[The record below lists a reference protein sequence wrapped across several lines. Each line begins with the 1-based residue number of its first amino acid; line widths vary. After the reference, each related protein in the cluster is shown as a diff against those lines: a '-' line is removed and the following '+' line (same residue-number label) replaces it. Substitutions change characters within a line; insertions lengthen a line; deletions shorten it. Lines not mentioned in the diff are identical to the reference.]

1 MGMSPYVR
9 ALRKHV
15 GHARL
20 LLPSVAGI
28 VRDAEN
34 RILLV
39 QVRDD
44 ETWSTPGGSVE
55 MTDTPA
61 DAVVREVWEETG
73 LVVAPTRILAVLGG
87 PAFVV
92 NYPNG
97 DETQYVST
105 IFECEVRGG
114 ALRDRGDG
122 GDEIQAA
129 RFFLRDAALELN
141 VSPWLRP
148 VLSRL
153 YDRGSAWFDP
163 PTWSPADF
171 I

>member
-9 ALRKHV
+9 ALRKHF

-28 VRDAEN
+28 IRDGHD
-34 RILLV
+34 RVLLV

-44 ETWSTPGGSVE
+44 GSWTTPGGSME

-73 LVVAPTRILAVLGG
+73 LLVAPTRVLAVFGG

-92 NYPNG
+92 HYPNG

-105 IFECEVRGG
+105 MFECEIRGG
-114 ALRDRGDG
+114 ALRDRGDD
-122 GDEIQAA
+122 GDEIEAA
-129 RFFLRDAALELN
+129 RFFLRDKALELKL
-141 VSPWLRP
+141 SPWLRP

-153 YDRGSAWFDP
+153 YDPAPAWFDP
-163 PTWSPADF
+163 PTWSPA
-171 I
+171 

>member
-9 ALRKHV
+9 SLRKHL

-20 LLPSVAGI
+20 LLPSVGGI
-28 VRDAEN
+28 VRGADGGV
-34 RILLV
+34 LLV
-39 QVRDD
+39 QTRDD
-44 ETWSTPGGSVE
+44 GTWTTPGGSME

-73 LVVAPTRILAVLGG
+73 LLVAPTRIVAVLGG

-92 NYPNG
+92 HYPNG

-105 IFECEVRGG
+105 MFECEIRGG
-114 ALRDRGDG
+114 ELRDRGDD

-129 RFFLRDAALELN
+129 RFFLQREALDLELG
-141 VSPWLRP
+141 PWLRP
-148 VLSRL
+148 VILRL
-153 YDRGSAWFDP
+153 YEQGSAWFEP
-163 PTWSPADF
+163 PTWSPT
-171 I
+171 

>member
-9 ALRKHV
+9 ALRKHF

-28 VRDAEN
+28 IRDGHD
-34 RILLV
+34 RVLLV

-44 ETWSTPGGSVE
+44 GRWTTPGGSME

-73 LVVAPTRILAVLGG
+73 LLVAPTRILAVLGG

-97 DETQYVST
+97 DETQYVSVF
-105 IFECEVRGG
+105 FECEIRAG
-114 ALRDRGDG
+114 ALRAD
-122 GDEIQAA
+122 GDEVEA
-129 RFFLRDAALELN
+129 LRYFSREEASHLPLT
-141 VSPWLRP
+141 PWLP
-148 VLSRL
+148 AFL
-153 YDRGSAWFDP
+153 DRMFDRSADTWFEQP
-163 PTWSPADF
+163 NSV
-171 I
+171 

>member
-9 ALRKHV
+9 TIRKHL

-20 LLPSVAGI
+20 LLPSVGGI
-28 VRDAEN
+28 VRDVED

-44 ETWSTPGGSVE
+44 GTWTTPGGSIE

-73 LVVAPTRILAVLGG
+73 LLVSPTRVLAVLGG

-92 NYPNG
+92 HYPNG
-97 DETQYVST
+97 DETQYVAT
-105 IFECEVRGG
+105 VFECEVCGG
-114 ALRDRGDG
+114 ELRQRGDG
-122 GDEIQAA
+122 GDEVQAA
-129 RFFLRDAALELN
+129 RFVSQDEAGDLN
-141 VSPWLRP
+141 LTPWLRP
-148 VLSRL
+148 VLSRF
-153 YDRGSAWFDP
+153 YQRDAMWFEP
-163 PTWSPADF
+163 PTWRPA
-171 I
+171 

>member
-9 ALRKHV
+9 AIRKHL

-28 VRDAEN
+28 IRDVN
-34 RILLV
+34 DRVLLV

-44 ETWSTPGGSVE
+44 GTWTTPGGSIE

-73 LVVAPTRILAVLGG
+73 LHVAPTKILAVVGG
-87 PAFVV
+87 PGFVV
-92 NYPNG
+92 HYPNG

-105 IFECEVRGG
+105 LFECDIRGG
-114 ALRDRGDG
+114 TLRDRGDD

-129 RFFLRDAALELN
+129 RFFRRAEALELN
-141 VSPWLRP
+141 VSPWLHP

-153 YDRGSAWFDP
+153 YDRGPAWFDP
-163 PTWSPADF
+163 PTWSPA
-171 I
+171 

>member
-9 ALRKHV
+9 ALRKHL
-15 GHARL
+15 GHDRL

-28 VRDAEN
+28 VRDTED

-44 ETWSTPGGSVE
+44 GSWSTPGGSME
-55 MTDTPA
+55 MTDSPA

-73 LVVAPTRILAVLGG
+73 LLVAPTKILAVLGG
-87 PAFVV
+87 PSFVV

-105 IFECEVRGG
+105 MFECEIRGG
-114 ALRDRGDG
+114 ELRDSGDG

-129 RFFLRDAALELN
+129 RFVSRDEGLELKLA
-141 VSPWLRP
+141 PWLRP
-148 VLSRL
+148 VLTRL

-163 PTWSPADF
+163 PTWSPARF
-171 I
+171 V

>member
-20 LLPSVAGI
+20 LVPSVAGI
-28 VRDAEN
+28 VRDADN

-44 ETWSTPGGSVE
+44 ETWSTPGGSME

-73 LVVAPTRILAVLGG
+73 RLVAPTRILAVLGG

-105 IFECEVRGG
+105 MFECEIRGG
-114 ALRDRGDG
+114 TLRDRGDD

-129 RFFLRDAALELN
+129 RFFSLREALGLEL
-141 VSPWLRP
+141 SAWLRP
-148 VLSRL
+148 VLPRL
-153 YDRGSAWFDP
+153 YERGSAWFDP
-163 PTWSPADF
+163 PTWSPANA
-171 I
+171 

>member
-1 MGMSPYVR
+1 
-9 ALRKHV
+9 
-15 GHARL
+15 
-20 LLPSVAGI
+20 VAGI
-28 VRDAEN
+28 VRDASD

-44 ETWSTPGGSVE
+44 ATWTTPGGSME

-73 LVVAPTRILAVLGG
+73 LVVSPTRVVALVGG

-97 DETQYVST
+97 DETQYVSMM
-105 IFECEVRGG
+105 FECEIRGG
-114 ALRDRGDG
+114 ELLSHGDA

-129 RFFLRDAALELN
+129 RFFSFDEALDLTL
-141 VSPWLRP
+141 SKWLRP
-148 VLSRL
+148 VLSHL
-153 YDRGSAWFDP
+153 YETGSTWFEP
-163 PTWSPADF
+163 PTWSPS
-171 I
+171 

>member
-1 MGMSPYVR
+1 M
-9 ALRKHV
+9 
-15 GHARL
+15 
-20 LLPSVAGI
+20 
-28 VRDAEN
+28 
-34 RILLV
+34 
-39 QVRDD
+39 
-44 ETWSTPGGSVE
+44 E
-55 MTDTPA
+55 MTDNPA

-73 LVVAPTRILAVLGG
+73 LLVAPTSILAVLGG

-105 IFECEVRGG
+105 MFECEIRGG
-114 ALRDRGDG
+114 ELRDRGDD
-122 GDEIQAA
+122 GDEIRAA
-129 RFFLRDAALELN
+129 RFFLRDETRYLN

-153 YDRGSAWFDP
+153 FERTLTSFEP
-163 PTWSPADF
+163 PTWKPPQL